1 MFGALARL
9 AVSRDPEEL
18 CRLVGEAL
26 KSDSIVGAGML
37 AAVEKNSSEVRERF
51 IVLAELS
58 EDEADRV
65 RALPFLWLPGG
76 ERAVGIVMS
85 EGQHI
90 GEWGLHDISQLR
102 AGIVRGAAA
111 DGYERAVRRPR
122 LRVVK

>member
-1 MFGALARL
+1 MLAALARL
-9 AVSRDPEEL
+9 AVSRDPAEL
-18 CRLVGEAL
+18 CRLVSEAL
-26 KSDSIVGAGML
+26 TTESIMGAGML

-65 RALPFLWLPGG
+65 RALPFLWLPAG

-85 EGQHI
+85 EGPHL

-111 DGYERAVRRPR
+111 DGYDRAARRPR